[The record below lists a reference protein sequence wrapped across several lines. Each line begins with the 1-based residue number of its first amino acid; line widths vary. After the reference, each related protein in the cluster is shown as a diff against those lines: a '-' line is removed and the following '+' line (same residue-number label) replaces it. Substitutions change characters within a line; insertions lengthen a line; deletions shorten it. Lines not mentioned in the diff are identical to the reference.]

1 MATKAI
7 ELYRQLLSKQQQ
19 LSILFLSFYQS
30 EKSLEL
36 TVTENNVCSS
46 GFNEFLVKKVNESV
60 SRTYPNKQ
68 QLSILFL
75 SFYQAEKSLELTVT
89 SKVF

>member
-1 MATKAI
+1 MKVYR
-7 ELYRQLLSKQQQ
+7 ELLPNKQQ
-19 LSILFLSFYQS
+19 LSILFLSFYQA

-75 SFYQAEKSLELTVT
+75 SFYQDEKSLELTV
-89 SKVF
+89 SENLS

>member
-1 MATKAI
+1 MKVYR
-7 ELYRQLLSKQQQ
+7 ELLPNKQQ
-19 LSILFLSFYQS
+19 LSILFLSFYQD

-36 TVTENNVCSS
+36 TVSENNVCSS

-68 QLSILFL
+68 QLSIQFL
-75 SFYQAEKSLELTVT
+75 SFYQDEKSLELTV
-89 SKVF
+89 SENLS

>member
-1 MATKAI
+1 MKVYR
-7 ELYRQLLSKQQQ
+7 ELLPNKQQ
-19 LSILFLSFYQS
+19 LSILFLSFYQA

-60 SRTYPNKQ
+60 SRTSP
-68 QLSILFL
+68 
-75 SFYQAEKSLELTVT
+75 
-89 SKVF
+89 